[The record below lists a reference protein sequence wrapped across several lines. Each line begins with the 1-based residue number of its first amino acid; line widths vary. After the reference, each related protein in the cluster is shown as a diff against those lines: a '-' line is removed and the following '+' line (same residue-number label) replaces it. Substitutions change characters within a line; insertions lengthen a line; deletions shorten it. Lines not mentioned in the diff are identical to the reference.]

1 MSEVSH
7 SLDSIKVEVFAEPES
22 KVCVYGAKS
31 SMMTP
36 NHQEVEYVNGKLDKD
51 VQDYQIKNYGKF
63 FLQGISIILASSD

>member
-31 SMMTP
+31 SILTP
-36 NHQEVEYVNGKLDKD
+36 NHQEVEYVDYKLDKD
-51 VQDYQIKNYGKF
+51 VQDDQLKHYGKF
-63 FLQGISIILASSD
+63 FFKVQV